1 MSGERL
7 VRSALPW
14 ARPLIGRL
22 AQIEAFDRA
31 LADPRVRGVVVR
43 GASGSG
49 TSRLADHLVRLAAE
63 RRHPT
68 ARIVLGHSASGPGQD
83 EFAQVFGASEG
94 AGGPAAARTAPRPR
108 TVLLVDELQHLQ
120 PSDAD
125 VLRAGLRHPGLFLLA
140 TVREGEGRPPFA
152 VELARRDDI
161 LHLHLA
167 PLDTQDTSLL
177 LRGLLGADVDSG
189 TLRLLDRLARGNVRI
204 LTELVDG
211 LHHAGHLEHDGQ
223 LWRATGPVVL
233 TPRLAVLTEDLLDR
247 AGPRARRVLE
257 VLALVGSV
265 SVSDL
270 DDLGEDGGLGDLG
283 EDGGLGEQR
292 GLGDRG
298 EDGDHGPSLLAM
310 LEDRGLI
317 EIRLHGRRADARL
330 AHPLFADVL
339 RRSIPLLRRR
349 EILRGQAD
357 RIRQHGSRR
366 SGDLLTTARLRA
378 MAGDAE
384 PALLLEAAEVAR
396 KGNDH
401 TAVLALLDA
410 LPATLATPASELLR
424 AEALYYRGDWQAAD
438 ARLRL
443 LIRSEDAEAVVTAV
457 VVGMVNLF
465 WSGAPIRDI
474 LRLARQARPALTSDT
489 ARRALDETTAG
500 VLLLS
505 GHPSLG
511 FSWLDRLA
519 ALPSTP
525 HSRFVADSMR
535 LLGLITG
542 GRAQDALEETERL
555 RERLVRGTTPYI
567 FHPSVLG
574 VLDVAALTELGLLE
588 RAEAEASEQAST
600 GVSAPL
606 RDTWLAFRR
615 GRCAWIA
622 GRAADA
628 RLHYADA
635 IAISERIGYTRVLR
649 LAGSGLA
656 ASLAVLGDRAAAARA
671 AAAART
677 RPALGLMAGEDLL
690 GEAWLH
696 AVEGRITEAR
706 AVLETACREAR
717 GAGQHGSHM
726 LLLTDL
732 LRLGG
737 HEHADALREL
747 AEGVQG
753 PLSRARALY
762 ARAVARQDHVLLV
775 AAAHTLSE
783 LGVHAVAADAAAL
796 AARLLRRA
804 RGPRHARQAELL
816 AVRERQHLQ
825 GAHTPHLLP
834 VPTEGGELTSR
845 EHEIALRAAH
855 RMTSKEIAGE
865 LVLSVRTVDNTLQR
879 VYRKLGVTNRRELAE
894 ALAPSPSAFSPG
906 VPTG

>member
-7 VRSALPW
+7 VRSVLPW
-14 ARPLIGRL
+14 TRPLIGRV

-31 LADPRVRGVVVR
+31 LVDPRVRGVVIR

-49 TSRLADHLVRLAAE
+49 TSRLADHLVRLASE

-68 ARIVLGHSASGPGQD
+68 ARIILG
-83 EFAQVFGASEG
+83 
-94 AGGPAAARTAPRPR
+94 RTAPGLGEDLFARVGAPAADTGRGRGRTTRPR
-108 TVLLVDELQHLQ
+108 TVLLVDELQHLR

-125 VLRAGLRHPGLFLLA
+125 ALRSHLRRAGPFLLA
-140 TVREGEGRPPFA
+140 TLREGEGTPPFA

-167 PLDTQDTSLL
+167 PLDTDGTSLL

-189 TLRLLDRLARGNVRI
+189 TLRLLDRLALGNVRI
-204 LTELVDG
+204 LTELIDG
-211 LHHAGHLEHDGQ
+211 LHHAGHLRYDGQ

-247 AGPRARRVLE
+247 AGPRARAVLE
-257 VLALVGSV
+257 VLALAGTV
-265 SVSDL
+265 SVADL
-270 DDLGEDGGLGDLG
+270 AESGTAVL
-283 EDGGLGEQR
+283 
-292 GLGDRG
+292 
-298 EDGDHGPSLLAM
+298 PM
-310 LEDRGLI
+310 LEARGLI
-317 EIRLHGRRADARL
+317 EVRLHGRRADARL

-349 EILRGQAD
+349 EILRGQAE
-357 RIRQHGSRR
+357 RIRLHGARR
-366 SGDLLTTARLRA
+366 SGDLLTTAKLRA
-378 MAGDAE
+378 VAGDAE
-384 PALLLEAAEVAR
+384 PALLLEAAEAAR
-396 KGNDH
+396 RGNDH

-410 LPATLATPASELLR
+410 LPSTLATPATELLR

-443 LIRSEDAEAVVTAV
+443 LIRSEDTEAVAPAV

-465 WSGAPIRDI
+465 WSGAPISRI
-474 LRLARQARPALTSDT
+474 LRLARQARPALTSEVG
-489 ARRALDETTAG
+489 RRALDETTAG

-505 GHPSLG
+505 GHPTLG
-511 FSWLDRLA
+511 FAWLERLSA
-519 ALPSTP
+519 FPSTP

-535 LLGLITG
+535 LLGLIAG
-542 GRAQDALEETERL
+542 GRAEYALEETGRL

-574 VLDVAALTELGLLE
+574 VLDVAALTELGHLE
-588 RAEAEASEQAST
+588 RAEAEAREQAAT

-635 IAISERIGYTRVLR
+635 IAVSERIGYTRVLR
-649 LAGSGLA
+649 LACSGLA
-656 ASLAVLGDRAAAARA
+656 AALAVLGDRPAAARA
-671 AAAART
+671 AAAARSH
-677 RPALGLMAGEDLL
+677 PPLGLMAGEDLL

-696 AVEGRITEAR
+696 AAEGRITEAR

-717 GAGQHGSHM
+717 AAGQHASRM

-732 LRLGG
+732 LRLGA
-737 HEHADALREL
+737 HEHAEALREL
-747 AEGVQG
+747 ADGVQG
-753 PLSRARALY
+753 PLARARGLY
-762 ARAVARQDHVLLV
+762 ARAVADQDHELLV
-775 AAAHTLSE
+775 AAAHALAD
-783 LGVHAVAADAAAL
+783 LGAHAVAADAAAL
-796 AARLLRRA
+796 AARLLHRT

-816 AVRERQHLQ
+816 AAREREHLQ
-825 GAHTPHLLP
+825 GAHAPHLLP
-834 VPTEGGELTSR
+834 GPTAGSELTSR

-879 VYRKLGVTNRRELAE
+879 IYRKVGVTNRRELAE
-894 ALAPSPSAFSPG
+894 ALAPSPPASPPASPPSTQPSPSASAFSPG
-906 VPTG
+906 APTG

>member
-68 ARIVLGHSASGPGQD
+68 ARIVLGHTASGLGQD
-83 EFAQVFGASEG
+83 EFARVFGSSEG

-349 EILRGQAD
+349 EILRGQAE

-555 RERLVRGTTPYI
+555 REQLVRGTTPYI

-671 AAAART
+671 PAPPPTPPARG
-677 RPALGLMAGEDLL
+677 RMGGGGRH
-690 GEAWLH
+690 GEARRD
-696 AVEGRITEAR
+696 AVVRPHNPT
-706 AVLETACREAR
+706 
-717 GAGQHGSHM
+717 
-726 LLLTDL
+726 
-732 LRLGG
+732 
-737 HEHADALREL
+737 
-747 AEGVQG
+747 
-753 PLSRARALY
+753 PP
-762 ARAVARQDHVLLV
+762 RQ
-775 AAAHTLSE
+775 E
-783 LGVHAVAADAAAL
+783 
-796 AARLLRRA
+796 
-804 RGPRHARQAELL
+804 
-816 AVRERQHLQ
+816 
-825 GAHTPHLLP
+825 
-834 VPTEGGELTSR
+834 
-845 EHEIALRAAH
+845 
-855 RMTSKEIAGE
+855 
-865 LVLSVRTVDNTLQR
+865 
-879 VYRKLGVTNRRELAE
+879 
-894 ALAPSPSAFSPG
+894 
-906 VPTG
+906 